1 MEFRILGSF
10 EVMGATG
17 PLDLRGAKRRGL
29 LACLLVHAGQ
39 ALSTDRLVEELWG
52 ASRSAGATRTVQT
65 YISQLRKLLR
75 RETARLETR
84 PGGYMLDID
93 PSDVDAYRFEQAI
106 NTAGAEPDPARKLAA
121 LDGALTLWR
130 GTPLGEFAG
139 AGWADREATRLET
152 RHLQALH
159 YRYDALMALDRA
171 QEAAGELELLLNAHP
186 LDERLWA
193 QLMLALYHSGRQADA
208 LSAYQQARR
217 HLINELGI
225 EPGPQLTE
233 VEHRILNH
241 DPTLAMGADVSSAV
255 GTATAAAE
263 RDGPSG
269 VVTFLLTDIEGSTKL
284 ARALGDA
291 YAGLIGRHNE
301 LLEAVW
307 YARGG
312 YVFGTRGD
320 SFLVAFSD
328 PDAAVLAAV
337 DAQRRITAERW
348 PGERPVRIRIGL
360 HAGYARCVDGD
371 YQALSINQA
380 SRVVDCAHGGQ
391 TFATE
396 SLVALLSAR
405 VGDIKL
411 VPLGRYRVRDFD
423 GPVPLHSVLAAGVPD
438 VDRAP
443 RVRPA
448 EGHNIVRP
456 TTVLVG
462 REAEVAS
469 VVARLRPRTLATVV
483 GPGGVGKTRLA
494 VEAAM
499 RAIPDW
505 PDGVWFVDLTSVMS
519 ADDAPSAVALALGA
533 SIAPGEDVWREVLS
547 HLENRDALVVL
558 DNCEHVA
565 EGVAS
570 LVHDLLVHCPGV
582 GVLATSRTPLGLV
595 EEHVDRLGPLA
606 VETEQDP
613 GVRLFLLRAAGAAD
627 RFHGNDVVALCRE
640 LDGLPLAIELAA
652 ARTTAISPVEILA
665 RLRSEAAVLHS
676 RDPGRPERQRSLGRS
691 LDWSYGLLDPPARGV
706 YRRLSVFAS
715 SFDLAAAEQVC
726 AVDGDGGE
734 VAVDDVAELVWALV
748 DASLVESDVA
758 AGATRYRMLSVV
770 RAHARSLAAGEEMSA
785 AMRRLARVELDRI
798 GPEHPIDL
806 AWRSTMSV
814 ELDNVRAIVVTLGAS
829 QDAEELAIA
838 QTLMWSVGRYH
849 DGTDAFRAGTREVR
863 RWTEALIVPTPERAA
878 LLTLLAELHLR
889 LGETTAAAE
898 VLDEAAALAVDV
910 GLPAWDETG
919 LDRQLGELALRRGEL
934 DRAITLGRA
943 GLGRARTPRGRAR
956 LLNLL
961 GIAFGETGD
970 YAAAAEVIREEIDAA
985 RQAGMETYLVMSYG
999 NLAEVLLRDGDAA
1012 GAAASQLDCLE
1023 LSRSSGRGVPRAF
1036 SMILAAHLSAT
1047 SGDWRRAVSL
1057 QSAADAELEH
1067 AEWALYGAD
1076 ASQRRQLLDDARRE
1090 LGPDGFAA
1098 ATAAGR
1104 ALQIDEAAD
1113 IAAAEL
1119 RRIAARREEWV

>member
-1 MEFRILGSF
+1 
-10 EVMGATG
+10 MG
-17 PLDLRGAKRRGL
+17 
-29 LACLLVHAGQ
+29 
-39 ALSTDRLVEELWG
+39 
-52 ASRSAGATRTVQT
+52 
-65 YISQLRKLLR
+65 
-75 RETARLETR
+75 
-84 PGGYMLDID
+84 
-93 PSDVDAYRFEQAI
+93 
-106 NTAGAEPDPARKLAA
+106 
-121 LDGALTLWR
+121 
-130 GTPLGEFAG
+130 
-139 AGWADREATRLET
+139 
-152 RHLQALH
+152 
-159 YRYDALMALDRA
+159 
-171 QEAAGELELLLNAHP
+171 
-186 LDERLWA
+186 
-193 QLMLALYHSGRQADA
+193 
-208 LSAYQQARR
+208 
-217 HLINELGI
+217 
-225 EPGPQLTE
+225 
-233 VEHRILNH
+233 
-241 DPTLAMGADVSSAV
+241 
-255 GTATAAAE
+255 AE

-269 VVTFLLTDIEGSTKL
+269 VVTFVLTDIEGSTKL
-284 ARALGDA
+284 ARVLGDA

-301 LLEAVW
+301 LLRAVW
-307 YARGG
+307 HARGG

-320 SFLVAFSD
+320 SFLVAFGD
-328 PDAAVLAAV
+328 PDAAVLAGV
-337 DAQRRITAERW
+337 DAQRRITAEPW

-391 TFATE
+391 TFATDD
-396 SLVALLSAR
+396 LAVLLSNR
-405 VGDIKL
+405 VGDVTL

-423 GPVPLHSVLAAGVPD
+423 GPVQLHSVLAAGMPE

-469 VVARLRPRTLATVV
+469 IVARLRPGALATVV

-499 RAIPDW
+499 CAVPDW
-505 PDGVWFVDLTSVMS
+505 PDGVWFVDLTSVVS
-519 ADDAPSAVALALGA
+519 ADDAPSAVALAVGA
-533 SIAPGEDVWREVLS
+533 SIAPGEDVWREVLT
-547 HLENRDALVVL
+547 HLENRLALVVL

-606 VETEQDP
+606 VGTEHDP
-613 GVRLFLLRAAGAAD
+613 GVRLFVLRAAGDAD
-627 RFHGNDVVALCRE
+627 RFQGNDVVALCRE

-665 RLRSEAAVLHS
+665 RLRSAAPVLRS
-676 RDPGRPERQRSLGRS
+676 RDPGRPARQRSLGRS
-691 LDWSYGLLDPPARGV
+691 LDWSYGLLDQPARRV

-726 AVDGDGGE
+726 AGDDDGGE
-734 VAVDDVAELVWALV
+734 VAAHDVAELVWALV
-748 DASLVESDVA
+748 DASLVESDAA

-770 RAHARSLAAGEEMSA
+770 RTHARSVAGGEEASA
-785 AMRRLARVELDRI
+785 AMRRLARLELDRI
-798 GPEHPIDL
+798 GPDHPIDL
-806 AWRSTMSV
+806 AWRSAMSV
-814 ELDNVRAIVVTLGAS
+814 ELDNVRPIVVTLGAS

-838 QTLMWSVGRYH
+838 QTLVWSIGRYH
-849 DGTDAFRAGTREVR
+849 DGTDAFRAGIREVR
-863 RWTEALIVPTPERAA
+863 RWTDSLTVPTPERAA

-889 LGETTAAAE
+889 LGETAAAAE
-898 VLDEAAALAVDV
+898 VLDEAALAGDV

-919 LDRQLGELALRRGEL
+919 LDRQLGEVALRRGEF
-934 DRAITLGRA
+934 DRAIAIARE

-970 YAAAAEVIREEIDAA
+970 NAAAAEVIREEIDAA
-985 RQAGMETYLVMSYG
+985 RRAGMETYLVTSYG

-1023 LSRSSGRGVPRAF
+1023 LSRASGGVVQRAF
-1036 SMILAAHLSAT
+1036 SMIVAAHLTAT
-1047 SGDWRRAVSL
+1047 EADWLRAVTL
-1057 QSAADAELEH
+1057 QSAADVELER
-1067 AEWALYGAD
+1067 AEFALYGAD
-1076 ASQRRQLLDDARRE
+1076 VDQRRQLLDDARRV
-1090 LGPDGFAA
+1090 LGPDGFADA
-1098 ATAAGR
+1098 VATGR
-1104 ALQIDEAAD
+1104 ALRIDEAAD
-1113 IAAAEL
+1113 LAAAEL
-1119 RRIAARREEWV
+1119 RRIAARREEPV